1 VNYWDTSALLKL
13 FISEPGSSDARAV
26 LARDREIATA
36 LLTYVEA
43 FSAFT
48 RRGQD
53 GSLTR
58 ADLARV
64 RRRFGAEWT
73 AYLRVPLTDEVVRRC
88 RAVVERHGI
97 KTLDAVHLAS
107 LLELDERLGERIP
120 LVVADGRLLRAAT
133 AEGLRVIRTG

>member
-1 VNYWDTSALLKL
+1 MNYWDTSALLKL
-13 FISEPGSSDARAV
+13 FVSEPGSSDARAV
-26 LARDREIATA
+26 LGRDREVATA

-58 ADLARV
+58 GDLARV

-73 AYLRVPLTDEVVRRC
+73 AYLRVPVTDEVVRRS
-88 RAVVERHGI
+88 RAVVERHGL

-107 LLELDERLGERIP
+107 LLELGERLGERIP
-120 LVVADGRLLRAAT
+120 LVAADGRLLRAAT

>member
-1 VNYWDTSALLKL
+1 MNYWDTSALLKL
-13 FISEPGSSDARAV
+13 FVSERGSSEARHV
-26 LARDREIATA
+26 LAGDREVATA

-58 ADLARV
+58 ASLASA

-73 AYLRVPLTDEVVRRC
+73 AYLRVPMTHEVVRRS
-88 RAVVERHGI
+88 REAVERHGI
-97 KTLDAVHLAS
+97 KTLDAVHLGS
-107 LLELDERLGERIP
+107 LLELGERLGESIP
-120 LVVADGRLLRAAT
+120 LVAADGGLLRAAT

>member
-1 VNYWDTSALLKL
+1 M
-13 FISEPGSSDARAV
+13 
-26 LARDREIATA
+26 
-36 LLTYVEA
+36 
-43 FSAFT
+43 
-48 RRGQD
+48 
-53 GSLTR
+53 TR

-73 AYLRVPLTDEVVRRC
+73 AYLRVPVTDDVVRRS

-107 LLELDERLGERIP
+107 LLELGERLGERIP
-120 LVVADGRLLRAAT
+120 LVAADGRLLRAAT

>member
-1 VNYWDTSALLKL
+1 MNYWDTSALLKL
-13 FISEPGSSDARAV
+13 FVSEPGSSDARAV
-26 LARDREIATA
+26 LARDREVATA

-53 GSLTR
+53 GSLTH

-73 AYLRVPLTDEVVRRC
+73 AYLRVPVTDEVVRRS
-88 RAVVERHGI
+88 RAAVERHGN
-97 KTLDAVHLAS
+97 
-107 LLELDERLGERIP
+107 
-120 LVVADGRLLRAAT
+120 
-133 AEGLRVIRTG
+133 